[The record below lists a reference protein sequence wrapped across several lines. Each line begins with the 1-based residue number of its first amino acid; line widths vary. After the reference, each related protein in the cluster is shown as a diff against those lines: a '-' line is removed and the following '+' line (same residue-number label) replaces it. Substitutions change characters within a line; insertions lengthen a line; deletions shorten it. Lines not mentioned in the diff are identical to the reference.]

1 MQKYG
6 KKRINKQIF
15 KNFKNFLLS
24 INRLRTV
31 TLTPYFRRHKT
42 QVRKGFLAALLT
54 RLPDV
59 QDDAGLALGQAY
71 AERPAAHFDKLSD
84 RISH

>member
-1 MQKYG
+1 MEKA
-6 KKRINKQIF
+6 NKQIF

-24 INRLRTV
+24 INRLRTA
-31 TLTPYFRRHKT
+31 TLTPYFHRHNT

-54 RLPDV
+54 RLPDI

-71 AERPAAHFDKLSD
+71 AERPAGHFDKLSD

>member
-1 MQKYG
+1 ME

-31 TLTPYFRRHKT
+31 TLTPYFRRHNT

-54 RLPDV
+54 RLPGI
-59 QDDAGLALGQAY
+59 QDGVGLALGQAY
-71 AERPAAHFDKLSD
+71 AEASCRSLRQAQ
-84 RISH
+84 